1 MPIPRSLHLTSLKLR
16 NFKGI
21 AELHLA
27 FDESLTLLA
36 GVNGVGKTS
45 VMQALVAAVTHTWHR
60 NPPHNYPCFMFPERV
75 VRAGAA
81 GTEIVLEVV
90 VPDQPTCQ
98 RAIRIYG
105 TTVWNL
111 SGRRGSQD

>member
-45 VMQALVAAVTHTWHR
+45 SRGFSIPRSVM
-60 NPPHNYPCFMFPERV
+60 MM
-75 VRAGAA
+75 
-81 GTEIVLEVV
+81 
-90 VPDQPTCQ
+90 
-98 RAIRIYG
+98 
-105 TTVWNL
+105 
-111 SGRRGSQD
+111 